1 MRKVLLD
8 VDTGVDD
15 ALALIFALRSP
26 ELDVRAITTVAG
38 NTTVNQAL
46 RNTLLL
52 LDVLQAPAIPV
63 ARGADRPLVR
73 PLVTAGEVHGADGL
87 GNATTVYPP
96 PRRGPCDQDAT
107 ELILSTIASTSAAER
122 EQLTLVATGPLTN
135 LARALEADPATF
147 RLLGRL
153 VVMGGAVRTAG
164 NTGPAAEF
172 NFFCDPEA
180 ARAVFQAGLQVT
192 LVPLDVSERAVLP
205 RASLRALSQQR
216 DSSVF
221 QFVREFTVLWFDY
234 HREVAGLDGG
244 YLHDPL
250 AVAAA
255 ALPDLLR
262 TVHTRVSVETAGEF
276 TAGMTVAD
284 LRGRKPGPQVLARFG
299 GSAAQGGPYGPPN
312 AHVAVD
318 ADVPR
323 FLDLFYERV
332 CR

>member
-15 ALALIFALRSP
+15 ALALVFALRSP

-38 NTTVNQAL
+38 NTTVDKTL

-63 ARGADRPLVR
+63 ARGAAGPLRR
-73 PLVTAGEVHGADGL
+73 PLVTAEDVHGADGL

-96 PRRGPCDQDAT
+96 PRRAPLDRDAT
-107 ELILSTIASTSAAER
+107 ELILSTIAAER
-122 EQLTLVATGPLTN
+122 DQLTLVATGPLTN

-147 RLLGRL
+147 RLLGKL
-153 VVMGGAVRTAG
+153 VVMGGAFRTWG
-164 NTGPAAEF
+164 NTGPVAEF

-180 ARAVFQAGLQVT
+180 ARAVLEAGLDVT
-192 LVPLDVSERAVLP
+192 LVPLDVTERAVLP
-205 RASLRALSQQR
+205 RAAVRALSQQR
-216 DSSVF
+216 DSSLF

-244 YLHDPL
+244 HLHDPL
-250 AVAAA
+250 AVAAVA
-255 ALPDLLR
+255 CPHLFR
-262 TVHTRVSVETAGEF
+262 TVHTRVTVETAGEL

-284 LRGRKPGPQVLARFG
+284 WRERKPGPQVLARFG
-299 GSAAQGGPYGPPN
+299 GDAAQAGPYGPPN
-312 AHVAVD
+312 AHVAVE
-318 ADVPR
+318 ADLAR
-323 FLDLFYERV
+323 FLDLFCERV

>member
-38 NTTVNQAL
+38 NTAVDQAL

-52 LDVLQAPAIPV
+52 LDVLQAPPIPV

-96 PRRGPCDQDAT
+96 PRRGPCGQAAT
-107 ELILSTIASTSAAER
+107 ELILSTIAAER
-122 EQLTLVATGPLTN
+122 DQLTLVATGPLTN

-153 VVMGGAVRTAG
+153 VVMGGAFRTWG

-180 ARAVFQAGLQVT
+180 ARAVLEAELEIT
-192 LVPLDVSERAVLP
+192 LVPLDVTERAMLP
-205 RASLRALSQQR
+205 LAALRALSQQR

-221 QFVREFTVLWFDY
+221 QLVREFTVLWFDF
-234 HREVAGLDGG
+234 HREVASIDGG
-244 YLHDPL
+244 YLHDPM

-255 ALPDLLR
+255 AVPDLLR
-262 TVHTRVSVETAGEF
+262 TVHTHVSVETAGEF
-276 TAGMTVAD
+276 TSGMTVAD
-284 LRGRKPGPQVLARFG
+284 WRGHKPAPQVLARFG
-299 GSAAQGGPYGPPN
+299 GEAAQGGPYGPPN
-312 AHVAVD
+312 VHVAVD
-318 ADVPR
+318 VDVPR

>member
-38 NTTVNQAL
+38 NTTVDQAL

-63 ARGADRPLVR
+63 ARGADRPLLR
-73 PLVTAGEVHGADGL
+73 PLVTAGDVHGADGF

-107 ELILSTIASTSAAER
+107 ELILSTIAAER
-122 EQLTLVATGPLTN
+122 DQLTLVASGPLTN

-147 RLLGRL
+147 RLLGKL
-153 VVMGGAVRTAG
+153 VVMGGAFRTAG
-164 NTGPAAEF
+164 NTGPVAEF
-172 NFFCDPEA
+172 NFFCDPDA
-180 ARAVFQAGLQVT
+180 ARAVLQAGLQVT
-192 LVPLDVSERAVLP
+192 LVPLDVRERAVLP
-205 RASLRALSQQR
+205 RTSLRALSQQR

-234 HREVAGLDGG
+234 HREVAGMDGG

-262 TVHTRVSVETAGEF
+262 TVHTRVSVETSGEF

-284 LRGRKPGPQVLARFG
+284 WRGRKPAPQVLARFG
-299 GSAAQGGPYGPPN
+299 GEAAQGGPYGPPN

>member
-38 NTTVNQAL
+38 NTAVDQAL

-73 PLVTAGEVHGADGL
+73 PLVTAGEVHGATGM

-107 ELILSTIASTSAAER
+107 QLILSTIAAER
-122 EQLTLVATGPLTN
+122 DQLTLVATGPLTN
-135 LARALEADPATF
+135 LARALEANPTTF

-153 VVMGGAVRTAG
+153 VVMGGAFRTWG
-164 NTGPAAEF
+164 NTGPVAEF

-180 ARAVFQAGLQVT
+180 ARAVFEAGLEVT
-192 LVPLDVSERAVLP
+192 LVPLDVTERAVLP
-205 RASLRALSQQR
+205 RATLRALSQLR

-221 QFVREFTVLWFDY
+221 QFVREFTVLWFDF

-250 AVAAA
+250 AVAAT
-255 ALPDLLR
+255 ALPDLVH

-284 LRGRKPGPQVLARFG
+284 WRGRKPEPQVLARFG
-299 GSAAQGGPYGPPN
+299 GEAAPGGPYGPAN
-312 AHVAVD
+312 ARVAVD

>member
-38 NTTVNQAL
+38 NTAVDSVL

-63 ARGADRPLVR
+63 ARGADRPLLR
-73 PLVTAGEVHGADGL
+73 PLVTAGDVHGADGF

-107 ELILSTIASTSAAER
+107 ELILSTIAAER
-122 EQLTLVATGPLTN
+122 EHLTLVATGPLTN

-147 RLLGRL
+147 RLLGKL
-153 VVMGGAVRTAG
+153 VVMGGAFRTAG
-164 NTGPAAEF
+164 NTGPVAEF
-172 NFFCDPEA
+172 NFFCDPDA

-205 RASLRALSQQR
+205 RASLRTLSQRR

-244 YLHDPL
+244 HLHDPL

-284 LRGRKPGPQVLARFG
+284 LRGRKPGPEMLARFG
-299 GSAAQGGPYGPPN
+299 GEAAQGGPYGPPN
-312 AHVAVD
+312 AHVAMD

>member
-38 NTTVNQAL
+38 NTTVDRAL

-63 ARGADRPLVR
+63 ARGADRPLLR
-73 PLVTAGEVHGADGL
+73 PLVTAGDVHGADGF

-96 PRRGPCDQDAT
+96 PRRGPCDKDAT

-122 EQLTLVATGPLTN
+122 DQLTLVATGPLTN

-153 VVMGGAVRTAG
+153 VVMGGAFRTAG

-192 LVPLDVSERAVLP
+192 LVPLDASERAVLP

-284 LRGRKPGPQVLARFG
+284 LHEHKPGPEVLARFG
-299 GSAAQGGPYGPPN
+299 GEALQGGPYGPPN
-312 AHVAVD
+312 AHVAMD
-318 ADVPR
+318 AAVPR